1 MNHQAEPEVW
11 NYLIVDSYDQ
21 GVKQIRENHAKLNY
35 KNASDMTKE
44 ELEKIM
50 FKIRMTSSTFAIDE
64 TDSVIEI

>member
-1 MNHQAEPEVW
+1 MNQETKEVW

-44 ELEKIM
+44 ELEKIG
-50 FKIRMTSSTFAIDE
+50 FSIRKGHATYMIDE
-64 TDSVIEI
+64 TNTIIEI